1 MAAPRSKRK
10 RRRSETGP
18 RAVASTRRDE
28 RAARQKVTQERRR
41 AAGRD
46 LGRVGERP
54 RGLFGAVPVSEVAI
68 FAGGIVGAVG
78 LVSHGRTTIIIGLV
92 ICALGVTEVTGREH
106 FAGYR
111 SHTALLA
118 AVPTV
123 VLEAIVVG
131 LFGDPSDR
139 AWLLLLIVPVYA
151 LLFFPLRH
159 RFRIARQA
167 RAAQAARAT
176 APRAG

>member
-1 MAAPRSKRK
+1 MAQARSKRK
-10 RRRSETGP
+10 RRRSSTGP

-28 RAARQKVTQERRR
+28 RAARQSAAQERRR
-41 AAGRD
+41 AGRD

-54 RGLFGAVPVSEVAI
+54 RGLFGGVPVSEFAI
-68 FAGGIVGAVG
+68 FAGVVVGGVG
-78 LVSHGRTTIIIGLV
+78 LVTHGRVTIIIGLV
-92 ICALGVTEVTGREH
+92 ICAVGVTEVTGREH

-123 VLEAIVVG
+123 VLEAIIVG
-131 LFGDPSDR
+131 VFGDPSNR
-139 AWLLLLIVPVYA
+139 GWLLLIIVPVYA

-159 RFRIARQA
+159 RFRVARQA
-167 RAAQAARAT
+167 RASQVARGS

>member
-1 MAAPRSKRK
+1 MAAARSKRK
-10 RRRSETGP
+10 RRRSDTGP
-18 RAVASTRRDE
+18 RAVASKRRDE
-28 RAARQKVTQERRR
+28 RVAREIAARERRR
-41 AAGRD
+41 ASRD

-54 RGLFGAVPVSEVAI
+54 RGLFGGVPVSEVAI
-68 FAGGIVGAVG
+68 FAGVIVGGVG
-78 LVSHGRTTIIIGLV
+78 LVSHGRVTIIIGLV

-111 SHTALLA
+111 SHTTLLA

-123 VLEAIVVG
+123 VLEAIVVA

-151 LLFFPLRH
+151 LLFFPLRQ
-159 RFRIARQA
+159 RFRVARQA
-167 RAAQAARAT
+167 RAARAARGS
-176 APRAG
+176 APHAG

>member
-10 RRRSETGP
+10 RRRSGAGP

-28 RAARQKVTQERRR
+28 RAAREAAARERRR
-41 AAGRD
+41 ASRD
-46 LGRVGERP
+46 LGRVGQRP
-54 RGLFGAVPVSEVAI
+54 PGLFGGVPVSEVAI
-68 FAGGIVGAVG
+68 LAGGVVGGVG
-78 LVSHGRTTIIIGLV
+78 LVTHGRVTIVIGLV

-131 LFGDPSDR
+131 VFGDPSDR
-139 AWLLLLIVPVYA
+139 GWLLLLVIPVYA

-159 RFRIARQA
+159 RFRVARQA
-167 RAAQAARAT
+167 RAAQAARGS

>member
-1 MAAPRSKRK
+1 MATARSKRK
-10 RRRSETGP
+10 RRRSGAGP
-18 RAVASTRRDE
+18 RAVASTRRDD
-28 RAARQKVTQERRR
+28 RAAREAAARERRR
-41 AAGRD
+41 AGRD

-54 RGLFGAVPVSEVAI
+54 PGLFGGVPVSEVAI
-68 FAGGIVGAVG
+68 LAGVVVGGVG
-78 LVSHGRTTIIIGLV
+78 LVTHGRVTIIIGLV

-131 LFGDPSDR
+131 VFGDPSDR
-139 AWLLLLIVPVYA
+139 GWLLLLIIPVYA
-151 LLFFPLRH
+151 LLFFSLRH

-167 RAAQAARAT
+167 RAAQVARGS
-176 APRAG
+176 APPAG

>member
-1 MAAPRSKRK
+1 MLIIPLPPTLLDFFITMNISGGLMIVVTSMYLNSALEFSAFPSLLLLTTMFRLAINISVTRQIL
-10 RRRSETGP
+10 STGN
-18 RAVASTRRDE
+18 
-28 RAARQKVTQERRR
+28 
-41 AAGRD
+41 AGS
-46 LGRVGERP
+46 VVKA
-54 RGLFGAVPVSEVAI
+54 FGQFVVNGNV
-68 FAGGIVGAVG
+68 V
-78 LVSHGRTTIIIGLV
+78 IGLV

-131 LFGDPSDR
+131 VFGDPSDR
-139 AWLLLLIVPVYA
+139 AWLLLLVIPVYA

-159 RFRIARQA
+159 RFRVARQA
-167 RAAQAARAT
+167 RAAQAARAS
-176 APRAG
+176 APRVG

>member
-1 MAAPRSKRK
+1 MAQARSKRK
-10 RRRSETGP
+10 RRRSDTGP

-28 RAARQKVTQERRR
+28 RAAKDAAARDQRR
-41 AAGRD
+41 AGRD

-68 FAGGIVGAVG
+68 LGGVVVGGVG
-78 LVSHGRTTIIIGLV
+78 LVSHAKVTIIIGLV
-92 ICALGVTEVTGREH
+92 ICAVGVTEVTGREH

-123 VLEAIVVG
+123 VLEAIVVTV
-131 LFGDPSDR
+131 FGDPSDR
-139 AWLLLLIVPVYA
+139 AWLLLIVIPVYA

-159 RFRIARQA
+159 RFRTARQA
-167 RAAQAARAT
+167 RAAQVARGS
-176 APRAG
+176 APPAG

>member
-1 MAAPRSKRK
+1 MAQARSKRK
-10 RRRSETGP
+10 RRRSDAAP

-28 RAARQKVTQERRR
+28 RATREAAARERRR
-41 AAGRD
+41 AGRD

-54 RGLFGAVPVSEVAI
+54 PGLFGGVPVSEVAI
-68 FAGGIVGAVG
+68 LAGVVVGGVG
-78 LVSHGRTTIIIGLV
+78 LVTHGRVTIVIGLV

-111 SHTALLA
+111 SHSALLA

-131 LFGDPSDR
+131 VFGDPSDR
-139 AWLLLLIVPVYA
+139 AWLLLLVIPVYA

-159 RFRIARQA
+159 RFRVARQA
-167 RAAQAARAT
+167 RAAQAARGS
-176 APRAG
+176 APHAG

>member
-1 MAAPRSKRK
+1 MAQARSKRK
-10 RRRSETGP
+10 RRSGAGP
-18 RAVASTRRDE
+18 RAVPSNRRDE
-28 RAARQKVTQERRR
+28 RVARETAARERRR
-41 AAGRD
+41 AGRD

-54 RGLFGAVPVSEVAI
+54 PGLFGGVPVSEVAI
-68 FAGGIVGAVG
+68 FAGVILGGVG
-78 LVSHGRTTIIIGLV
+78 LVTHGRVTIIIGLV

-131 LFGDPSDR
+131 VFGDPSDR
-139 AWLLLLIVPVYA
+139 GWLLLLIVPVYA

-159 RFRIARQA
+159 RFRVARQA
-167 RAAQAARAT
+167 RAAQAARGT